1 MKNFLTNS
9 SSENEFSS
17 TIFSTNSFKH
27 NRKKLRMTK
36 CKKHKI
42 KINETKILTI
52 IDSKAEISLISNG
65 LAKKLKLV
73 SFNVSICQ
81 IMIIDNNRI
90 KFYDVYFVRLKVS
103 NENDISR
110 FFHES
115 FLEIDLSWSISLSLS
130 WMQLFEAKINWKDDK
145 IKSWHLSISNLLLIM
160 NRIEKIE
167 PKELIN
173 DVMNEKNETFVMF
186 VRAFNDEKTDLQEIH
201 IERRAQIDSI
211 LLKIEEKSNIKII
224 MLEILKKFVE
234 ITEKKKVYE
243 LSNHEFDDHSINLKS
258 NKKSLYEFI
267 YSLFEDELTV
277 LRVYLDKHLKNDFIR
292 FFISF
297 VETSILFVKKKNENL
312 RLCVNYRDLNLL
324 IIKNRYSLSLI
335 DESLDRLSKARIYTS
350 IDMIATYNKLRIRE
364 DDEWK
369 TTFRTR
375 YEHFEYIVLFF
386 DLTNAFAT
394 FQNFVNKL
402 LAKRLDLCVIIYLND
417 IVIYFMNREQ
427 HIENVKWILQR
438 LKNNKLF
445 INNEKCKWFIDSIDF
460 LSFVVSSKSVQMQ
473 KNKIETIQQWSA
485 SRNVSKIQSF
495 LNLCNFYRRF
505 IKSFSKLTLFL
516 TSMLKRSIELHK
528 RDVKRK
534 RVLSRSR
541 SRSKERMSNDFLT
554 SEAYEFFKHLRE
566 TFLKASILQHF
577 DSNKLIRVET
587 DVSNKVIK
595 EILCQSN
602 DKNHWHSVVYFSR
615 KMISIECN
623 YEIHD
628 KKLLIIVFA
637 FKQWRH
643 YLEEVREQV
652 LVLTNH
658 RNLSRFMLTTKLI
671 SRQVRWTQKLSRY
684 NFVIDYR
691 SDSKN
696 SADDLFRR
704 SDHMKII
711 EKKIEQNRQILTQL
725 RKSLQTNNIRI
736 CVDAMQAT
744 MQKSNHREVIAHI
757 EDFYQREDNSIESL
771 VSFETLAASDV
782 IIDEWKIFMLSSATV
797 NQSIDETTA
806 RKHIQQHDTIYV
818 TDEII
823 DRIVERIRSLLIEN
837 SCAMQVKQKL
847 ATLDTI
853 HSHWKNENEILWH
866 DEYVY
871 VSSSLRENVIRANHD
886 NLLIEHFEAKRTLK
900 LIRRKYYWSNQK
912 RDDQQNIEHDSNMRT
927 QIKEYCETCV
937 ICKRSKTSRHKS
949 YEKLS
954 SLSVSKFKWI
964 DLTMN
969 FVTNLLESRAWNEAI
984 YDSILVVMNRLT
996 KMTHYILVTKTV
1008 IAKNLIEI
1016 LIREIIRFHELLSSI
1031 TTDRSFVFTFKYHDA
1046 LCHALKIRLKMS
1058 TTYHSQTNDQTER
1071 QNNTMK
1077 QFLRTFVNFE
1087 QNNWIELLSLTK
1099 FAYNNTKHASTQMS
1113 SFEVMQK
1120 YTSRMS
1126 FENSA
1131 NFKVKFKFVNE
1142 HVKKLTKLLNVLKTN
1157 LTHAQ
1162 KQQIKYKNARTKKA
1176 NFEVE
1181 SYVNVNDKNIRIKRN
1196 KKLEWKFFESFKILD
1211 TIDDQIYRIDIL
1223 KRWRIHNVF
1232 HVSLLKEIKVKKREK
1247 ASLELTYQFENID
1260 IEKDETTKEIYDVE
1274 AIENSKILKKDQIS
1288 KKSYSESDLYYLIR
1302 WENYEKRIW
1311 ESISMIKHLR
1321 SMLRKFHTKNSK
1333 KNDVNKLTNKR
1344 RVRRQVNAIFLL
1356 KQLIKKQSH

>member
-1 MKNFLTNS
+1 
-9 SSENEFSS
+9 
-17 TIFSTNSFKH
+17 
-27 NRKKLRMTK
+27 
-36 CKKHKI
+36 
-42 KINETKILTI
+42 
-52 IDSKAEISLISNG
+52 
-65 LAKKLKLV
+65 
-73 SFNVSICQ
+73 
-81 IMIIDNNRI
+81 
-90 KFYDVYFVRLKVS
+90 
-103 NENDISR
+103 
-110 FFHES
+110 
-115 FLEIDLSWSISLSLS
+115 
-130 WMQLFEAKINWKDDK
+130 
-145 IKSWHLSISNLLLIM
+145 
-160 NRIEKIE
+160 
-167 PKELIN
+167 
-173 DVMNEKNETFVMF
+173 
-186 VRAFNDEKTDLQEIH
+186 
-201 IERRAQIDSI
+201 
-211 LLKIEEKSNIKII
+211 
-224 MLEILKKFVE
+224 
-234 ITEKKKVYE
+234 
-243 LSNHEFDDHSINLKS
+243 
-258 NKKSLYEFI
+258 
-267 YSLFEDELTV
+267 
-277 LRVYLDKHLKNDFIR
+277 
-292 FFISF
+292 
-297 VETSILFVKKKNENL
+297 
-312 RLCVNYRDLNLL
+312 
-324 IIKNRYSLSLI
+324 
-335 DESLDRLSKARIYTS
+335 
-350 IDMIATYNKLRIRE
+350 
-364 DDEWK
+364 
-369 TTFRTR
+369 
-375 YEHFEYIVLFF
+375 
-386 DLTNAFAT
+386 
-394 FQNFVNKL
+394 
-402 LAKRLDLCVIIYLND
+402 
-417 IVIYFMNREQ
+417 
-427 HIENVKWILQR
+427 
-438 LKNNKLF
+438 
-445 INNEKCKWFIDSIDF
+445 
-460 LSFVVSSKSVQMQ
+460 MQ
-473 KNKIETIQQWSA
+473 KNKIKTIQQWFA
-485 SRNVSKIQSF
+485 SRNVFEIQSF
-495 LNLCNFYRRF
+495 LSLCNFYRHF
-505 IKSFSKLTLFL
+505 IKSFNKLTLFL
-516 TSMLKRSIELHK
+516 TSMLKKSTKIHRK
-528 RDVKRK
+528 NVKRK
-534 RVLSRSR
+534 RVLNRNR
-541 SRSKERMSNDFLT
+541 NRNKKRMSNDFLT
-554 SEAYEFFKHLRE
+554 FEAYEVFKHLKK
-566 TFLKASILQHF
+566 TFLKTSILQHF
-577 DSNKLIRVET
+577 DSNKFIRVKI
-587 DVSNKVIK
+587 DVLNKVIK
-595 EILCQSN
+595 EIFCQSN
-602 DKNHWHSVVYFSR
+602 DKKHWHSVIYFSR
-615 KMISIECN
+615 KIISIECN

-643 YLEEVREQV
+643 YFEKVKEQV

-818 TDEII
+818 IDEII
-823 DRIVERIRSLLIEN
+823 DKIAERIRSLLIEN
-837 SCAMQVKQKL
+837 SCAMQVRQKL
-847 ATLDTI
+847 IIFDTI
-853 HSHWKNENEILWH
+853 YSHWKNEDEILWH
-866 DEYVY
+866 DECVY
-871 VSSSLRENVIRANHD
+871 VSSSFRENVIRVNHD
-886 NLLIEHFEAKRTLK
+886 NFLIEHFEMKRILK

-912 RDDQQNIEHDSNMRT
+912 RNDQQNIEHDSSMRA

-937 ICKRSKTSRHKS
+937 ICKRSKTFRHKS
-949 YEKLS
+949 YEKFS
-954 SLSVSKFKWI
+954 FFSVSKFKWA
-964 DLTMN
+964 DFTMN
-969 FVTNLLESRAWNEAI
+969 FVTDLFESKAWNETI
-984 YDSILVVMNRLT
+984 YDSIFVVMNRLT
-996 KMTHYILVTKTV
+996 KMTHYIFVTKTV
-1008 IAKNLIEI
+1008 IAENLVEI
-1016 LIREIIRFHELLSSI
+1016 LIREIIKLHELLSSI
-1031 TTDRSFVFTFKYHDA
+1031 TTNRDFVFTFKYHDA
-1046 LCHALKIRLKMS
+1046 LCHALKIKLKMS
-1058 TTYHSQTNDQTER
+1058 TTYHSQTDDQTKR
-1071 QNNTMK
+1071 QNNTIK
-1077 QFLRTFVNFE
+1077 QFFRTFVNFE
-1087 QNNWIELLSLTK
+1087 QNNWIKLLSLTK
-1099 FAYNNTKHASTQMS
+1099 FAYNNTKHASTQMF
-1113 SFEVMQK
+1113 SFEVMQR
-1120 YTSRMS
+1120 YISRMS
-1126 FENSA
+1126 FENFA
-1131 NFKVKFKFVNE
+1131 NFKVKFKSANE

-1356 KQLIKKQSH
+1356 KQLIRKQSH